1 MSRAEIFEKLIPI
14 FHDIF
19 DDDAL
24 VITEETRREDIEDW
38 DSMGHIYLIVEI
50 EDVLG
55 VKLEDSA
62 AAKIENVSDIID
74 LLLKQGI

>member
-1 MSRAEIFEKLIPI
+1 MSRAEILEKLIPI
-14 FHDIF
+14 FRDIF
-19 DDDAL
+19 DDDDL
-24 VITEETRREDIEDW
+24 TVTEETRREDIEDW

-62 AAKIENVSDIID
+62 AAKIRNVSDMID